1 MGIEITPPGPVDSLA
16 PQASQT
22 SSGTVTGP
30 SAFTSI
36 AGVTSLPA
44 GTYAVTAYYNITGT
58 LTSAE
63 TNNLRINANGAN
75 LGFIPVPEQL
85 PSGQVNDVYQCQV
98 TLTGT
103 SSILLQNIAAGGAAA
118 VYTGSLVVTRV
129 G

>member
-16 PQASQT
+16 PQACST
-22 SSGTVTGP
+22 SSGTVTAP

-85 PSGQVNDVYQCQV
+85 PSGQQNNVYQCQV

-103 SSILLQNIAAGGAAA
+103 SSILLQNIAAGGVAA
-118 VYTGSLVVTRV
+118 VYTGSLVVTRI